1 MPTQDEMRVK
11 LQMDAYTAVCKAMY
25 AMDEGSVKGGEVLG
39 MLRGLCEHL
48 EMGWCESEKLR
59 VKDDKKIA
67 TLRKGAKRAASAKL
81 GGAAKKQKT
90 GAGAKR
96 GRIDSAGL
104 MMGSEEELGAALRGD
119 PLQLMGKSLLVYW
132 LEEGWAEG
140 VVTDYNALEKT
151 HCVTYNF
158 NTKDESFNYDNLH
171 NLHKKGYA
179 KLLPKAK
186 IDVTKAVGN
195 TPAATGTTL
204 PMPLAPLPL
213 DEAALDQEAEL
224 LRQQAALLADSDSD
238 SDDSDDGSDD
248 ESDSDDA

>member
-1 MPTQDEMRVK
+1 
-11 LQMDAYTAVCKAMY
+11 MY

-59 VKDDKKIA
+59 VKDDKKVRVIARVPPGTALRRAVPRCSATRRSVIPHRAPPGVRAVGADAARSRQIA

-171 NLHKKGYA
+171 NLHKKVRARAREGA
-179 KLLPKAK
+179 LER
-186 IDVTKAVGN
+186 D
-195 TPAATGTTL
+195 PAASFCSSARANGRGCRQVGTVMTSN
-204 PMPLAPLPL
+204 
-213 DEAALDQEAEL
+213 DRSAA
-224 LRQQAALLADSDSD
+224 
-238 SDDSDDGSDD
+238 
-248 ESDSDDA
+248 